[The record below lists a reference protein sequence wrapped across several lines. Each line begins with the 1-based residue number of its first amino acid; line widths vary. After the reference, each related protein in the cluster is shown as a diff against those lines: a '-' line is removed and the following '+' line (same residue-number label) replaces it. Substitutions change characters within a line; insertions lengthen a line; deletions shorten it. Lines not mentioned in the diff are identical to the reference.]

1 MNMKPIPLPE
11 RALKLGRSLVVAD
24 LHLGYEVSMARKG
37 FYLPRVFHEVVE
49 KLKGVLEKEN
59 PKRLIVDGDL
69 KHSFVPEWREREELK
84 AFVEKISPFVDEMV
98 LVRGNHDSGT
108 LWLRELGVEVVDEL
122 EVGKW
127 KLVHGHK
134 LVEGERFVIGHEH
147 PAVRLRDE
155 VGALIKVPVF
165 LVSDELI
172 VLPAFS
178 PWAYGNDVLREIVSP
193 FLRAYDLSRARVLVP
208 LDDELLD
215 FGELGKLSRALG
227 RLQSA
232 NL

>member
-1 MNMKPIPLPE
+1 LNMKPIPLPE

>member
-1 MNMKPIPLPE
+1 MKPTPLPGKT
-11 RALKLGRSLVVAD
+11 LKMGRNLIIAD
-24 LHLGYEVSMARKG
+24 LHLGYEVSMAREG
-37 FYLPRVFHEVVE
+37 FYLPRVFQEVVG
-49 KLKGVLEKEN
+49 KLKAVLEEEK

-84 AFVEKISPFVDEMV
+84 AFVGEVSPLVDELV
-98 LVRGNHDSGT
+98 LVRGNHDVGT

-122 EVGKW
+122 ELGGW

-134 LVEGERFVIGHEH
+134 LVEGERFIIGHEH

-155 VGALIKVPVF
+155 VGALVKVPAF
-165 LVSDELI
+165 LMSDELI

-193 FLRAYDLSRARVLVP
+193 FLRIYDVSRAHVLVP
-208 LDDELLD
+208 LGDELLD
-215 FGELGKLSRALG
+215 FGQLGKLSRAL
-227 RLQSA
+227 RKIQSA